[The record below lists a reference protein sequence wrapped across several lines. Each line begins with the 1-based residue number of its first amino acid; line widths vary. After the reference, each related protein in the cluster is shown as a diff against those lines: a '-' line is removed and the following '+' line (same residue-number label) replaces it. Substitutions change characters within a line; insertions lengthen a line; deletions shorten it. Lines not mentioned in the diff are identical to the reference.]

1 MRQQWHMV
9 SCHCCQADVGQVRQL
24 VTAGDC
30 WYAMGA
36 VRAAVTKYNTL
47 PRSPVKR
54 HLPSAHPPPAGD
66 ITRTQQYHSV
76 TCTSDIPDSGL
87 LVQLSEYLNQYILH

>member
-1 MRQQWHMV
+1 MAHGLVPLLTGRCWAG
-9 SCHCCQADVGQVRQL
+9 QA
-24 VTAGDC
+24 AGDC
-30 WYAMGA
+30 WSGDCWYVMG
-36 VRAAVTKYNTL
+36 AAVTKYNTL

-66 ITRTQQYHSV
+66 ITRTQHYHSV

-87 LVQLSEYLNQYILH
+87 LVQLSEYLIDQYILH